1 MNEMDRGKRMQAW
14 DTNASLR
21 HFSCSLQDDIAS
33 NTERRLKIK
42 KTEAD
47 SGFGDENRSF

>member
-1 MNEMDRGKRMQAW
+1 MNAGLGHECKSATLQ
-14 DTNASLR
+14 LQ
-21 HFSCSLQDDIAS
+21 LQDDIAS

-42 KTEAD
+42 KKEAD